1 VWLASPKRRGCLGSA
16 GGCRTSPTNGRGE
29 RAGTALGDGC
39 PTCCSRFEPEACH
52 EATTRQIVVGELL
65 VSGAL
70 AGCATTVDWGGPLF
84 HYRYNYDSRPV
95 VSEAPVVV
103 PAPAVTPNEPAVV
116 YHESTVS
123 RDPDSVVTYRTYRDP
138 IVTYYDRPTVIDGY
152 QSPAFP
158 YIDKGQ

>member
-1 VWLASPKRRGCLGSA
+1 MKQ
-16 GGCRTSPTNGRGE
+16 
-29 RAGTALGDGC
+29 
-39 PTCCSRFEPEACH
+39 
-52 EATTRQIVVGELL
+52 QIVRSSLVALL

-70 AGCATTVDWGGPLF
+70 AGCATTVDWGGPLL

-103 PAPAVTPNEPAVV
+103 PAPAVTYNEPAVV

-123 RDPDSVVTYRTYRDP
+123 RDPGSVVTYRTYRDP

-158 YIDKGQ
+158 YIDKGE

>member
-1 VWLASPKRRGCLGSA
+1 MKQ
-16 GGCRTSPTNGRGE
+16 
-29 RAGTALGDGC
+29 
-39 PTCCSRFEPEACH
+39 
-52 EATTRQIVVGELL
+52 QIVRSSLVALL

-70 AGCATTVDWGGPLF
+70 AGCATTVDWGGPLL
-84 HYRYNYDSRPV
+84 HYRYNHDSRPV

-138 IVTYYDRPTVIDGY
+138 IVTYYDRPTVIYGY